1 MSRNNAKPDEE
12 AQAID
17 LTPMLDV
24 VFIMLIFFIVTATFI
39 KEAGKEVLRPD
50 AVTGD
55 SKPSASILIAV
66 GADDEIWIDRKK
78 VDPRSLRLV
87 IERMRAD
94 NPNGTVSIQADTKAK
109 IEFVLEV
116 ANAAREAGV
125 TDVSVSTEE
134 KQVPMNFAKVG
145 MAGLLGVLT
154 TLLLLFLMYQLVNND
169 LGEVT
174 QKKAVKIPDI
184 NMPDTKIETRFE
196 DAKPEKPE
204 APETPPDLP
213 EPEFEAPKVSGDA
226 LNMSAPIA
234 KAGIDV
240 GAGSLAFSEG
250 EYLPIVKVPPEYPST
265 ALSRGIEGFCTV
277 VYTVTETGAT
287 RDPEPIADQCVTKEG
302 KPTTVFNRA
311 SVRAALKFK
320 YKPKVV
326 DGKPVEVP
334 GVKNRFTYTMQK

>member
-1 MSRNNAKPDEE
+1 
-12 AQAID
+12 
-17 LTPMLDV
+17 
-24 VFIMLIFFIVTATFI
+24 
-39 KEAGKEVLRPD
+39 
-50 AVTGD
+50 
-55 SKPSASILIAV
+55 
-66 GADDEIWIDRKK
+66 
-78 VDPRSLRLV
+78 
-87 IERMRAD
+87 
-94 NPNGTVSIQADTKAK
+94 
-109 IEFVLEV
+109 
-116 ANAAREAGV
+116 
-125 TDVSVSTEE
+125 
-134 KQVPMNFAKVG
+134 MNFAKVG
-145 MAGLLGVLT
+145 IAGLLGVVT
-154 TLLLLFLMYQLVNND
+154 TFLLLFLMYQLVNND
-169 LGEVT
+169 LGEMS
-174 QKKAVKIPDI
+174 QKKSVKIPDI

-196 DAKPEKPE
+196 DAKPQKPE
-204 APETPPDLP
+204 APETPPELP
-213 EPEFEAPKVSGDA
+213 EPVFDAPTVSGEA

-240 GAGSLAFSEG
+240 NAGSLAFSEG

-287 RDPEPIADQCVTKEG
+287 RDPEPIADQCVTKDG

>member
-116 ANAAREAGV
+116 ANAAREAGIS
-125 TDVSVSTEE
+125 DVSVSTEE
-134 KQVPMNFAKVG
+134 K
-145 MAGLLGVLT
+145 
-154 TLLLLFLMYQLVNND
+154 
-169 LGEVT
+169 
-174 QKKAVKIPDI
+174 
-184 NMPDTKIETRFE
+184 
-196 DAKPEKPE
+196 
-204 APETPPDLP
+204 
-213 EPEFEAPKVSGDA
+213 
-226 LNMSAPIA
+226 
-234 KAGIDV
+234 
-240 GAGSLAFSEG
+240 
-250 EYLPIVKVPPEYPST
+250 
-265 ALSRGIEGFCTV
+265 
-277 VYTVTETGAT
+277 
-287 RDPEPIADQCVTKEG
+287 
-302 KPTTVFNRA
+302 
-311 SVRAALKFK
+311 
-320 YKPKVV
+320 
-326 DGKPVEVP
+326 
-334 GVKNRFTYTMQK
+334 

>member
-1 MSRNNAKPDEE
+1 
-12 AQAID
+12 
-17 LTPMLDV
+17 
-24 VFIMLIFFIVTATFI
+24 
-39 KEAGKEVLRPD
+39 
-50 AVTGD
+50 
-55 SKPSASILIAV
+55 
-66 GADDEIWIDRKK
+66 
-78 VDPRSLRLV
+78 
-87 IERMRAD
+87 
-94 NPNGTVSIQADTKAK
+94 
-109 IEFVLEV
+109 
-116 ANAAREAGV
+116 
-125 TDVSVSTEE
+125 
-134 KQVPMNFAKVG
+134 MNFAKVG
-145 MAGLLGVLT
+145 MAGLLGVLM
-154 TLLLLFLMYQLVNND
+154 TLTLLFLMYQLVNND

-204 APETPPDLP
+204 APEVPPDLP

-287 RDPEPIADQCVTKEG
+287 RDPEPIADQCITKDG
-302 KPTTVFNRA
+302 KPTSVFNRA

>member
-1 MSRNNAKPDEE
+1 
-12 AQAID
+12 
-17 LTPMLDV
+17 
-24 VFIMLIFFIVTATFI
+24 
-39 KEAGKEVLRPD
+39 
-50 AVTGD
+50 
-55 SKPSASILIAV
+55 
-66 GADDEIWIDRKK
+66 
-78 VDPRSLRLV
+78 
-87 IERMRAD
+87 
-94 NPNGTVSIQADTKAK
+94 
-109 IEFVLEV
+109 
-116 ANAAREAGV
+116 
-125 TDVSVSTEE
+125 
-134 KQVPMNFAKVG
+134 MNFAKVG
-145 MAGLLGVLT
+145 IAGLLGVVT
-154 TLLLLFLMYQLVNND
+154 TFLLLFLMYQLVNND
-169 LGEVT
+169 LGEVA
-174 QKKAVKIPDI
+174 QKKSVKIPDI

-213 EPEFEAPKVSGDA
+213 EPEFEAPNVSGEA

>member
-1 MSRNNAKPDEE
+1 M
-12 AQAID
+12 
-17 LTPMLDV
+17 V
-24 VFIMLIFFIVTATFI
+24 
-39 KEAGKEVLRPD
+39 
-50 AVTGD
+50 
-55 SKPSASILIAV
+55 
-66 GADDEIWIDRKK
+66 
-78 VDPRSLRLV
+78 
-87 IERMRAD
+87 
-94 NPNGTVSIQADTKAK
+94 
-109 IEFVLEV
+109 
-116 ANAAREAGV
+116 
-125 TDVSVSTEE
+125 
-134 KQVPMNFAKVG
+134 
-145 MAGLLGVLT
+145 T

-169 LGEVT
+169 LGEMS
-174 QKKAVKIPDI
+174 QKKTVKIPDI

-213 EPEFEAPKVSGDA
+213 EPEFEAPRVSGEA
-226 LNMSAPIA
+226 LNMTAPIA

-287 RDPEPIADQCVTKEG
+287 RDPEPIADQCITKEG

>member
-1 MSRNNAKPDEE
+1 
-12 AQAID
+12 
-17 LTPMLDV
+17 
-24 VFIMLIFFIVTATFI
+24 
-39 KEAGKEVLRPD
+39 
-50 AVTGD
+50 
-55 SKPSASILIAV
+55 
-66 GADDEIWIDRKK
+66 
-78 VDPRSLRLV
+78 
-87 IERMRAD
+87 
-94 NPNGTVSIQADTKAK
+94 
-109 IEFVLEV
+109 
-116 ANAAREAGV
+116 
-125 TDVSVSTEE
+125 
-134 KQVPMNFAKVG
+134 MNFAKVG

>member
-1 MSRNNAKPDEE
+1 
-12 AQAID
+12 
-17 LTPMLDV
+17 
-24 VFIMLIFFIVTATFI
+24 
-39 KEAGKEVLRPD
+39 
-50 AVTGD
+50 
-55 SKPSASILIAV
+55 
-66 GADDEIWIDRKK
+66 
-78 VDPRSLRLV
+78 
-87 IERMRAD
+87 
-94 NPNGTVSIQADTKAK
+94 
-109 IEFVLEV
+109 
-116 ANAAREAGV
+116 
-125 TDVSVSTEE
+125 
-134 KQVPMNFAKVG
+134 MNFAKVG
-145 MAGLLGVLT
+145 IAGLLGVVT

-169 LGEVT
+169 LGEMS
-174 QKKAVKIPDI
+174 QKKSVKIPDI

-213 EPEFEAPKVSGDA
+213 EPEFEAPSVSGEA

-287 RDPEPIADQCVTKEG
+287 RDPEPIADQCVTKDG

>member
-1 MSRNNAKPDEE
+1 
-12 AQAID
+12 
-17 LTPMLDV
+17 
-24 VFIMLIFFIVTATFI
+24 
-39 KEAGKEVLRPD
+39 
-50 AVTGD
+50 
-55 SKPSASILIAV
+55 
-66 GADDEIWIDRKK
+66 
-78 VDPRSLRLV
+78 
-87 IERMRAD
+87 
-94 NPNGTVSIQADTKAK
+94 
-109 IEFVLEV
+109 
-116 ANAAREAGV
+116 
-125 TDVSVSTEE
+125 
-134 KQVPMNFAKVG
+134 MNFAKVG
-145 MAGLLGVLT
+145 TAGLLGVLMT
-154 TLLLLFLMYQLVNND
+154 FSLLFLMYQLVNND

-184 NMPDTKIETRFE
+184 NMPDTKIETRYE

-204 APETPPDLP
+204 APEVPPDLP

-277 VYTVTETGAT
+277 VYTVTETGTT
-287 RDPEPIADQCVTKEG
+287 RDPVPIESECITKDG

-311 SVRAALKFK
+311 SVKAALKFK